1 MKGISKKEIVGQLDR
16 ILSSPQ
22 IAGSAVLSDF
32 LRFIVHEEIDGRGD
46 DLKEYR
52 IGVNALRRNGDF
64 NTKIDS
70 IVRIHAGRLR
80 RAVKEYYYEL
90 GTGDP
95 IMISIPKGSYQPSFE
110 RRTGESIRMLA
121 EQEESPKNGH
131 KKEPAVNDGV

>member
-22 IAGSAVLSDF
+22 ISGSAVLSDF

-46 DLKEYR
+46 ELKEYT
-52 IGVNALRRNGDF
+52 IGVNALRRNVDF
-64 NTKIDS
+64 NPQIDS

-80 RAVKEYYYEL
+80 RAVKEYYYEM

-95 IMISIPKGSYQPSFE
+95 IMISIPKGSYQPAFE
-110 RRTGESIRMLA
+110 RRPAESMRMLA
-121 EQEESPKNGH
+121 EQEEQPRENGH
-131 KKEPAVNDGV
+131 KK